1 MLIEQAIFTSLRG
14 RRSQGYHLV
23 AQSPSVDSE
32 ISGLLCKWGP
42 SHSSLLCG
50 SPLSE
55 SVNFSSISPDWF
67 ALSRTTHGGPEY
79 SGRGGLQVFTRFLLL
94 QSHQLATFENNPLAL
109 IQTARILGHMR
120 LHLAPPT
127 ELDPIELP
135 EHALNT
141 HPYRPETA
149 NVPIDEVVRILQF
162 QNRVAILGLKNPYP
176 TLAHILQLMP
186 KSERLGLSFTTGLKP
201 SVHREFRLH
210 FLQNADAAVHAH
222 LASQGIDLVTA
233 M

>member
-23 AQSPSVDSE
+23 AQSPAVDSE
-32 ISGLLCKWGP
+32 ISGVLCKWGP

-55 SVNFSSISPDWF
+55 SVNFSAISSDWF

-94 QSHQLATFENNPLAL
+94 QSHQLAAFENNPLAL

-120 LHLAPPT
+120 LHLAPPAQ
-127 ELDPIELP
+127 LDPIEIPDHPLD
-135 EHALNT
+135 T
-141 HPYRPETA
+141 HPHRA
-149 NVPIDEVVRILQF
+149 GNAGVPIDEVVRILQF
-162 QNRVAILGLKNPYP
+162 KNRVAILGLENPYP
-176 TLAHILQLMP
+176 TLANILQLVP
-186 KSERLGLSFTTGLKP
+186 KPERLRLSFTTGLKP
-201 SVHREFRLH
+201 SVHRDFRLH
-210 FLQNADAAVHAH
+210 FLRNADPAVHAH